1 MIRDIF
7 DKAST
12 QAIIALMLTTGILL
26 MPWFGIEIPELLGA
40 AMMAAIGFYFGTK
53 AAE

>member
-1 MIRDIF
+1 MLRELL

-12 QAIIALMLTTGILL
+12 QAIIALMLTLGVLL

-40 AMMAAIGFYFGTK
+40 MAMAAVGFYYGTK
-53 AAE
+53 A